1 MRARLGLHDT
11 RGPWRCNSDAPEI
24 QTRLKKVRTRV
35 AASASARCTS
45 PAPRGPHT
53 LQITERCSP
62 RSARPPSSG
71 VDASVVDVEVDV
83 AFGLPSFAVVGLPDS
98 AVRESRDR
106 VRSAIRHGGFEFPP
120 HRVTVNLAPAD
131 TRKSGTAFDLPIAI
145 GVLAAAGLMARECLD
160 GLLIVGGLSLD
171 GRVQRVRG
179 ILPVALLAARRD
191 AWLVLPD
198 VNVAESAVVDAV
210 SLVAAHDLGQ
220 FVAHLASGSAV
231 SRASARVGLNLSLRL
246 SPSLRT
252 TRPTSPTS
260 AGNGWLDAPWRSLR
274 PDATISCS
282 SVPRVRARRCWHAV
296 SPESCRHRAWRKCW
310 HRPPFTRSPDCWT
323 PHRVSCPPA
332 RFALPITRCQRS
344 PSSAAARN
352 HVPAR

>member
-1 MRARLGLHDT
+1 MLQFGRSGDTDATEENAHPCGSLRVRAVYVT
-11 RGPWRCNSDAPEI
+11 RAA
-24 QTRLKKVRTRV
+24 RTAHLADHRTV
-35 AASASARCTS
+35 LA
-45 PAPRGPHT
+45 T
-53 LQITERCSP
+53 L
-62 RSARPPSSG
+62 RSATVIG

-106 VRSAIRHGGFEFPP
+106 VRSAIRHGGFEFPR

-131 TRKSGTAFDLPIAI
+131 TQKSGTAFDLPIAI

-179 ILPVALLAARRD
+179 ILQVALLAARRD

-198 VNVAESAVVDAV
+198 VNVAEGAVVDAV

-220 FVAHLASGSAV
+220 FVTHLASGSAV
-231 SRASARVGLNLSLRL
+231 SRTSARVGLNLSLRL

-260 AGNGWLDAPWRSLR
+260 AGDGWLDAPWRSPR
-274 PDATISCS
+274 PDAIISCS
-282 SVPRVRARRCWHAV
+282 SVPRVRARRCWHAI
-296 SPESCRHRAWRKCW
+296 SPESCRYRAWRKCW

-344 PSSAAARN
+344 PSSAVARN